1 MITPQ
6 DRFDAA
12 LRRLHEALTEQI
24 NKLDHDIATAAA
36 RKLHVLHYDLCGL
49 RTRLY
54 ALLDHTSAV
63 LDEHPDLHLGE
74 ALAEFREATTGVGVV
89 FRGVK
94 LTVPSPK

>member
-36 RKLHVLHYDLCGL
+36 RKPVRPSLSSARRRPASASC
-49 RTRLY
+49 
-54 ALLDHTSAV
+54 SAV
-63 LDEHPDLHLGE
+63 L
-74 ALAEFREATTGVGVV
+74 
-89 FRGVK
+89 
-94 LTVPSPK
+94 S